1 MEHEEDKLE
10 QHSEVVGDHID
21 DARKE
26 WESKQEDPQVPGAQP
41 DEDETSGNRGSDHS
55 PGVPGEE
62 DETSTGNPDAAGV
75 EDPEEDSAGA

>member
-1 MEHEEDKLE
+1 VEHEDDKLE

-21 DARKE
+21 DARQE
-26 WESKQEDPQVPGAQP
+26 WESKQQDPQVPGAQP
-41 DEDETSGNRGSDHS
+41 DEDETSGNRGSDYS

-75 EDPEEDSAGA
+75 EHPEEDSSGA